1 MARYLI
7 SQLSQAVLVVVFV
20 TLVVAIM
27 LRFSGDPAVAQ
38 FQGAS
43 APTAEQLQEIREA
56 LGLNQPF
63 LVQYGHFL
71 GGVVTG
77 DFGTSFRGSTPVGSL
92 IWDAMPPTLLLA
104 LCSLLISIAIS
115 LPLGIYSAVHRGS
128 WADQL
133 IRLVSLFGLSFPN
146 FWLGIMLVLIFGV
159 TLRWLPASGYETPA
173 SLILPSVTLGLIL
186 TSTTVRL
193 LRAALL
199 DVLGSQYVT
208 VARSKGLSERRV
220 LYKHALRNTAI
231 PVITFIGLQ
240 FGGLIG
246 GVVIVEQVFAWP
258 GLGSLALHAI
268 SNRDYPVLQGTV
280 TVLAIIVVLV
290 NLLVDLSYG
299 LFDPRIRME

>member
-1 MARYLI
+1 MTRYLL
-7 SQLSQAVLVVVFV
+7 SQLLQAALVVIFV

-43 APTAEQLQEIREA
+43 APTAEQLRDIRQA
-56 LGLNQPF
+56 MGLDKPF
-63 LVQYGHFL
+63 PVQYGSFL
-71 GGVVTG
+71 LGVLTG
-77 DFGTSFRGSTPVGSL
+77 DLGTSFRGSTPVSSL
-92 IWDAMPPTLLLA
+92 IVQAMPPTLLLA
-104 LCSLLISIAIS
+104 FCSLLISIVIS
-115 LPLGIYSAVHRGS
+115 LPLGIHAAVHKGS
-128 WADQL
+128 WADQTV
-133 IRLVSLFGLSFPN
+133 RLVSLLGLSFPN

-159 TLRWLPASGYETPA
+159 TLRWLPVSGYEGPA
-173 SLILPSVTLGLIL
+173 SLVLPSVTLGLIL

-199 DVLGSQYVT
+199 DVLSSQYVM

-231 PVITFIGLQ
+231 PVITFVGLQ

-290 NLLVDLSYG
+290 NLLVDLSYSF
-299 LFDPRIRME
+299 FDPRVRLE